1 MVFYLFGLVFL
12 AIPPPIALLERAA
25 RTCLQAIMYLQ
36 SSRSD
41 AGLGSLRLLN
51 ETAGKL
57 QEIIKE
63 VAEIHIL
70 PTRSLFG
77 GGIPR
82 WLILRVSL
90 AKPTSARWQF

>member
-1 MVFYLFGLVFL
+1 
-12 AIPPPIALLERAA
+12 
-25 RTCLQAIMYLQ
+25 MYLQ

-70 PTRSLFG
+70 PILSLFG
-77 GGIPR
+77 GDIPR
-82 WLILRVSL
+82 RLLLRVSL
-90 AKPTSARWQF
+90 AKQTSAPLRF

>member
-1 MVFYLFGLVFL
+1 
-12 AIPPPIALLERAA
+12 
-25 RTCLQAIMYLQ
+25 MYLQ

-63 VAEIHIL
+63 VVGIHVL
-70 PTRSLFG
+70 LTRSLFG
-77 GGIPR
+77 DGILR
-82 WLILRVSL
+82 RLLLRVSL
-90 AKPTSARWQF
+90 GKPISAPSRF

>member
-1 MVFYLFGLVFL
+1 
-12 AIPPPIALLERAA
+12 
-25 RTCLQAIMYLQ
+25 MYLQ

-41 AGLGSLRLLN
+41 ADLGSFRLLN

-70 PTRSLFG
+70 PIRSLFG
-77 GGIPR
+77 GGILRRLLP
-82 WLILRVSL
+82 RVSR
-90 AKPTSARWQF
+90 AKPTSVPSRF